1 MDILKVE
8 PRELEAGIALKE
20 RNANM
25 VKKKKKGRKFSGAG
39 VDKFSRKVE
48 TRRSIFKS

>member
-1 MDILKVE
+1 MDILEVE
-8 PRELEAGIALKE
+8 PRDLEAGIALKE

-25 VKKKKKGRKFSGAG
+25 VKKKVESSPGAG